1 MKRKEP
7 TKTFMMI
14 SNWKNPLVSQ
24 EYVSVGKVK
33 LAELIIVIWR
43 MLIAAAVSLS
53 ETRRTI
59 LSFIIYIYICL
70 GSAAHTL
77 WMWGRML
84 PQCLRHWPSSTFTSN
99 LIGTVLPRKAER
111 QYPLTCKVSRYC
123 LLASHGS
130 FIWSRCWHIHT
141 ACHPHSSDSC
151 RDRDG
156 NYSISMRNLHML
168 ISAFKSRGS
177 ENNKHWLNVVLM
189 LALAKH

>member
-7 TKTFMMI
+7 TNTFMMI
-14 SNWKNPLVSQ
+14 SNWKTLWSPWFIQ
-24 EYVSVGKVK
+24 EYFSVGKVK

-43 MLIAAAVSLS
+43 MLIAAAASLS

-70 GSAAHTL
+70 GTAAHTL

-84 PQCLRHWPSSTFTSN
+84 HQCLRHWPSSTCTSN

-111 QYPLTCKVSRYC
+111 QYPLACKVSRHC
-123 LLASHGS
+123 LLALHGS

-141 ACHPHSSDSC
+141 ACHPHPSDSC

-156 NYSISMRNLHML
+156 NYSYIN
-168 ISAFKSRGS
+168 AQFAYV
-177 ENNKHWLNVVLM
+177 NFCV
-189 LALAKH
+189 